1 MSKHPVIRTNI
12 AVKRIRIEIG
22 CMFKSDIH
30 NFVLQFWVDEFL
42 RWNPDDFQGVEVIRI
57 PSDKIWTPDIKL
69 YN

>member
-12 AVKRIRIEIG
+12 AVKRIRIELC
-22 CMFKSDIH
+22 CMFKPDIH
-30 NFVLQFWVDEFL
+30 NSVLQFWVDEFL

>member
-1 MSKHPVIRTNI
+1 MSEHPVIRTNI
-12 AVKRIRIEIG
+12 AVKRIRIEIC